1 MHTQFKTIGLMGR
14 TPDPLIRETVESI
27 ARFLRE
33 RGLTVLAEDTIGVA
47 LDDDRLANFPA
58 EHLVKEVDMLI
69 AVGGDGTM
77 LHASKPAAEAG
88 VPLLGVNRGRLGFL
102 ADVTPDKML
111 EMLGQILAGQYV
123 VEQRNMLRA
132 TLDHGGS
139 SCTALALNDVCLQR
153 WDTGRM
159 LEFETWIDGCY
170 VNTHGGDGLVV
181 ATATGSTGY
190 ALSCGGP
197 ILQPDLDAL
206 VMAPICP
213 HTLSDRPIV
222 VSGNSQI
229 VIRLLERAGA
239 SAQITCDGQ
248 TLGPI
253 EPGQHVTVN
262 KAKRRVTLM
271 HPKGYDYYR
280 ILRSKLHWG
289 RSSMQ
294 RSRPED

>member
-1 MHTQFKTIGLMGR
+1 MSTEFHTIGLMGR
-14 TPDPLIRETVESI
+14 TLDPLISDTVHSI
-27 ARFLRE
+27 AHFLRQHG
-33 RGLTVLAEDTIGVA
+33 RIVLFEDSIAPGPEDGNTH
-47 LDDDRLANFPA
+47 RLPT
-58 EHLVKEVDMLI
+58 EDLVRAVDMLI

-77 LHASKPAAEAG
+77 LHASRPAAEVG

-111 EMLGQILAGQYV
+111 EMLEQILSGQYFA
-123 VEQRNMLRA
+123 EERQMLHA
-132 TLDHGGS
+132 TLENEQGVIE
-139 SCTALALNDVCLQR
+139 AVALNDVCLQR

-159 LEFETWIDGCY
+159 LDFETWINGRY

-197 ILQPDLDAL
+197 ILQPDMNAV

-222 VSGNSQI
+222 VSGDTEI
-229 VIRLLERAGA
+229 VIRLLDRPDTRA
-239 SAQITCDGQ
+239 QVTCDGL
-248 TLGPI
+248 TLGPVQ
-253 EPGQHVTVN
+253 PGKQVTIK
-262 KAKRRVTLM
+262 KAERRVTLL
-271 HPKGYDYYR
+271 HPEGYDYYR

-289 RSSMQ
+289 RSSML
-294 RSRPED
+294 RARPED

>member
-1 MHTQFKTIGLMGR
+1 MHKTFKTIGLMGR
-14 TPDPLIRETVESI
+14 TVDPLIRETVESI
-27 ARFLRE
+27 AQFLRQ
-33 RGLTVLAEDTIGVA
+33 RGLKVLAEDTIGMA
-47 LDDDRLANFPA
+47 FDDVKLTNFPA
-58 EHLVKEVDMLI
+58 DDLVREVDMVI

-77 LHASKPAAEAG
+77 LHASRPAAEAG

-111 EMLGQILAGQYV
+111 EMLEQILAGQYL
-123 VEQRNMLRA
+123 VEQRQMLHA
-132 TLDHGGS
+132 TLEGQDGKKQ
-139 SCTALALNDVCLQR
+139 CMALNDVCLQR

-159 LEFETWIDGCY
+159 LEFETWIDGRY

-197 ILQPDLDAL
+197 ILQPDLNAL

-222 VSGNSQI
+222 VSGDSKI

-253 EPGQHVTVN
+253 EPGQHVTVDR
-262 KAKRRVTLM
+262 AQRSVTLL